1 MKGYYTIPEIANMME
16 VSYTTVYSWKDKGIL
31 VPDKVTPSNR
41 CFFSQEKIHNFIN
54 SMNLENSSQGKGV
67 D

>member
-31 VPDKVTPSNR
+31 VPDKITPSNV
-41 CFFSQEKIHNFIN
+41 FSVRKKFII
-54 SMNLENSSQGKGV
+54 LLIL
-67 D
+67 